1 MSLFFVGYAQAT
13 ELRGYVTIAAQGMTI
28 ILAFDLVPVMFR
40 LEQLGKGFREEV
52 GLRRIPLSC
61 LGGMVFVLFWVVFW
75 IYLAQRASISPYIY
89 GSLGAA
95 AVVVVVV
102 AAIRHAVSRKRM

>member
-13 ELRGYVTIAAQGMTI
+13 ELRDYFTIAAQSMTI
-28 ILAFDLVPVMFR
+28 IFAFDLVPVMFR

-61 LGGMVFVLFWVVFW
+61 LGGMVFVLFWVVSW
-75 IYLAQRASISPYIY
+75 IYLAQRASVSPYIY
-89 GSLGAA
+89 CSLGAA
-95 AVVVVVV
+95 AVVVIVV
-102 AAIRHAVSRKRM
+102 AAIIYMLNRKRM